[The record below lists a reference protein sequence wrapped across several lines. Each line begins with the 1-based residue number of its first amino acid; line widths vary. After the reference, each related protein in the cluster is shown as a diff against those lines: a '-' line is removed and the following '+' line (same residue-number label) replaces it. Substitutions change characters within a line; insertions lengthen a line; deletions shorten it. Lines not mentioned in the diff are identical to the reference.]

1 MANLLRLLII
11 LVVFIAGGIIGNV
24 YLPQKNFDQKNIVV
38 PQKPKASFN
47 VDNVPQIDTVLKE
60 ADKYKNFLISSGQ
73 DQEEIIDFE
82 NNFKRTLVQ
91 LYYKEA
97 AANYS
102 LELLR
107 LQIQPENTAPYIK
120 AREEYK
126 KFIGL
131 IETLYP
137 RETQKE
143 VLVIK
148 EEKQTLIPSTQTLQN
163 TEVLAV
169 STNTAKTISTETV
182 KAVPTKEVKIVSSET
197 AQVISSDTLQT
208 AASTTTQTN

>member
-11 LVVFIAGGIIGNV
+11 SVIFIVGVIIGNV

-38 PQKPKASFN
+38 PQKPKTSFN
-47 VDNVPQIDTVLKE
+47 VDNIPQVETVLKE
-60 ADKYKNFLISSGQ
+60 ADKYKDILIQSGQ
-73 DQEEIIDFE
+73 DQEEIIGFE

-91 LYYKEA
+91 LYYKES

-107 LQIQPENTAPYIK
+107 LQIQPENIAPYIK

-126 KFIGL
+126 KYINL

-137 RETQKE
+137 LEAPKE

-148 EEKQTLIPSTQTLQN
+148 EERPNLIPSTITLQN
-163 TEVLAV
+163 VNNVNV
-169 STNTAKTISTETV
+169 STDTIKTVSTETV
-182 KAVPTKEVKIVSSET
+182 QTISSGT
-197 AQVISSDTLQT
+197 AQITP
-208 AASTTTQTN
+208 STSTTQTN

>member
-1 MANLLRLLII
+1 MANLLRLLIV
-11 LVVFIAGGIIGNV
+11 LVLFIAGVIIGNV
-24 YLPQKNFDQKNIVV
+24 YLPQKNFDQKSIVV

-47 VDNVPQIDTVLKE
+47 VDNIPQIETILKE
-60 ADKYKNFLISSGQ
+60 ADKYKNILIELGQ

-82 NNFKRTLVQ
+82 NNFKRTILQ

-102 LELLR
+102 LELLK

-120 AREEYK
+120 VREEYK
-126 KFIGL
+126 KIIEL

-137 RETQKE
+137 RETQNE

-148 EEKQTLIPSTQTLQN
+148 EEKQALIPSTQTLQN
-163 TEVLAV
+163 TEILAV
-169 STNTAKTISTETV
+169 STDTSKTISTETIKNVTTETV
-182 KAVPTKEVKIVSSET
+182 KAISSQT
-197 AQVISSDTLQT
+197 TQITSSDTLQT
-208 AASTTTQTN
+208 AVSTTTQIN

>member
-11 LVVFIAGGIIGNV
+11 LVVFIAGVIIGNV
-24 YLPQKNFDQKNIVV
+24 YLPQKNFDQKSIVV

-47 VDNVPQIDTVLKE
+47 VDNVPQIDMVLKE
-60 ADKYKNFLISSGQ
+60 ADKYKNILISSGQ
-73 DQEEIIDFE
+73 DQEEIIGFE
-82 NNFKRTLVQ
+82 NNFKRTLIQ

-102 LELLR
+102 LELLK
-107 LQIQPENTAPYIK
+107 LQIQPENTTPYMK

-126 KFIGL
+126 KFIEL

-137 RETQKE
+137 RETQEE

-148 EEKQTLIPSTQTLQN
+148 EERPSLIPSTQTLQN
-163 TEVLAV
+163 IEVLTV
-169 STNTAKTISTETV
+169 STDTAKTISTETV
-182 KAVPTKEVKIVSSET
+182 KIISTEAIKAVSSET
-197 AQVISSDTLQT
+197 AQVISSNTLQT
-208 AASTTTQTN
+208 AVSTTTQTN